1 VNVARSILGGVM
13 MILLG
18 GATLVFRQQFARMSD
33 RETTRIYGRAWLRL
47 RGRKA
52 PRPSSM
58 IIPGLAII
66 AIGIANIVQSF
77 P

>member
-1 VNVARSILGGVM
+1 MNVARFILGGVM
-13 MILLG
+13 MIALG
-18 GATLVFRQQFARMSD
+18 GSAIVFRRQFARTGD
-33 RETTRIYGRAWLRL
+33 RETTRVYGRAWLRL

-58 IIPGLAII
+58 IIPGLAGI